1 VTLSAHLKGSISQSI
16 MKQGTKA
23 NKTGHRLEDKVEKI
37 ITDTLNISAIRFSQ
51 TKVRD
56 NILLTH
62 APYTNIYGN
71 TKCRSE
77 FLLCYKGRK
86 IRIECKFQQSAGSVD
101 EKLPYLYMNFT
112 KAIKEKEAII
122 VVEGNGF
129 KKGAKEWLREK
140 CSSTKVSVMSLDEFQ
155 SHVAGGIPKKNIL
168 TKLIS
173 WVNNG

>member
-1 VTLSAHLKGSISQSI
+1 
-16 MKQGTKA
+16 
-23 NKTGHRLEDKVEKI
+23 
-37 ITDTLNISAIRFSQ
+37 
-51 TKVRD
+51 
-56 NILLTH
+56 
-62 APYTNIYGN
+62 
-71 TKCRSE
+71 
-77 FLLCYKGRK
+77 
-86 IRIECKFQQSAGSVD
+86 
-101 EKLPYLYMNFT
+101 MNFT